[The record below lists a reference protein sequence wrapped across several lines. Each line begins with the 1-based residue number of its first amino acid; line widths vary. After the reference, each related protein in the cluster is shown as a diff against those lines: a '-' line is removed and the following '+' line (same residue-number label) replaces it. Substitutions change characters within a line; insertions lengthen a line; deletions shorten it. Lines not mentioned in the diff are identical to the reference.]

1 MKTLYLECSSGIS
14 GDMTVGALLD
24 LGVDRQKLEAALN
37 SLQVEGYALQFGR
50 AKKAGIDAF
59 DFDVKLEH
67 PEHPDVTHTHPHN
80 EEHHHH
86 HEHQHEGEHHHGE
99 HSHHHAH
106 VHRNLDDVLAIIESG
121 DLTPKAR
128 DSMRWGLWI
137 PSWML
142 WARQSV

>member
-67 PEHPDVTHTHPHN
+67 PEHPDVTHTHPHHDDGHHHN

-106 VHRNLDDVLAIIESG
+106 VHRNLDDVLAII
-121 DLTPKAR
+121 
-128 DSMRWGLWI
+128 
-137 PSWML
+137 
-142 WARQSV
+142 